1 MVGAGSG
8 PLARMRAA
16 SLGLGLAVLLA
27 GCGGQAAAQPTPSA
41 PTPMAAM
48 TPTLPTG
55 PAVATTAVAIRNFA
69 FNPPVITVP
78 VGATVTW
85 TNDDIEQHTATAD
98 DKSFDSDAIDHGK
111 SFSFTFTKAGTFRYS
126 CLIHPE
132 MIGQVIVTAPSQQ

>member
-1 MVGAGSG
+1 MVGTATGA
-8 PLARMRAA
+8 LARMRAA
-16 SLGLGLAVLLA
+16 SLGLGLAVMLA
-27 GCGGQAAAQPTPSA
+27 GCGGTAAAQQSAAA

-48 TPTLPTG
+48 TATVPAG
-55 PAVATTAVAIRNFA
+55 PPVATTAVAIRNFA

-98 DKSFDSDAIDHGK
+98 DKSFNSDAIDNGK
-111 SFSFTFTKAGTFRYS
+111 SFTFTFTKAGTFRYS

-132 MIGQVIVTAPSQQ
+132 MVGQVIVTAQ